1 MSDGRTVGVLYGHR
15 LDVGGV
21 ESHVLALMSRVDPA
35 RWRWRV
41 LAPTS
46 PSFSAKATEAG
57 ADLEDWAP
65 RHALDATALRSLV
78 RSARARPLDIL
89 HVHDPRALPIA
100 QVAGAYLRIPLV
112 YTVHL
117 PVGTDD
123 GAGGGARRRLYG
135 TAERLLLRSA
145 PPARVVHV
153 SARALARSP
162 RGSNGRT
169 VLIPNGVSLGRA
181 TAAGARERVRSAL
194 GVPSGAC
201 VTTSVARLVP
211 QKGLDLLLEAWG
223 QGMAG
228 RGASLWLAGDGP
240 EGAELEAQ
248 AARLGLGD
256 GVRLLGRRDDV
267 PDVLAAT
274 DVFVLASRQE
284 TTPIAL
290 LEAMVAGCACVA
302 TDVGDCRALLADGA
316 AGRIVAPGDVPGL
329 AAALREV
336 TADGALRGHL
346 GQAARE
352 RARLFSDVSMA
363 ERTAAVYETVLAGG
377 PPIGAAELG

>member
-1 MSDGRTVGVLYGHR
+1 VSDGRTVGVLYGHR

-21 ESHVLALMSRVDPA
+21 ESHVLALMSRVDPG

-57 ADLEDWAP
+57 ADVEDWAP

-89 HVHDPRALPIA
+89 HVHDPRALAIA
-100 QVAGAYLRIPLV
+100 QVAGAYLRVPLV

-117 PVGTDD
+117 PVGADAD
-123 GAGGGARRRLYG
+123 AGAGAGARRRLYG

-162 RGSNGRT
+162 HGSNGRT
-169 VLIPNGVSLGRA
+169 VLIPNGVNLGRA
-181 TAAGARERVRSAL
+181 SVAGARERVRSAL
-194 GVPSGAC
+194 GVPPGAC

-211 QKGLDLLLEAWG
+211 QKGLDVLLEAWA

-240 EGAELEAQ
+240 ARAGLEAQ
-248 AARLGLGD
+248 AARLGLGER
-256 GVRLLGRRDDV
+256 VRLLGRRDDV
-267 PDVLAAT
+267 PDILAAT

-290 LEAMVAGCACVA
+290 LEAMAAGCACVA
-302 TDVGDCRALLADGA
+302 TDVGDCRAMLADGA
-316 AGRIVAPGDVPGL
+316 AGRIVTPGDVPGL

-336 TADGALRGHL
+336 TSDRALRDRL

-352 RARLFSDVSMA
+352 RARQFSDVSMA
-363 ERTAAVYETVLAGG
+363 ERTAAVYEMVLAR
-377 PPIGAAELG
+377 

>member
-1 MSDGRTVGVLYGHR
+1 VSDGRTVGVLYGHR
-15 LDVGGV
+15 FDVGGV
-21 ESHVLALMSRVDPA
+21 ESHVLALMARTDPA

-57 ADLEDWAP
+57 AAVEDWAP
-65 RHALDATALRSLV
+65 RHALDAAALRSLV
-78 RSARARPLDIL
+78 RSARAQPLDIL

-100 QVAGAYLRIPLV
+100 QVASGYLRIPLV

-117 PVGTDD
+117 PVGAAG
-123 GAGGGARRRLYG
+123 GAGSGARRRLYG

-145 PPARVVHV
+145 PPARIVHV
-153 SARALARSP
+153 SARALAQAAP
-162 RGSNGRT
+162 GSNGRL
-169 VLIPNGVSLGRA
+169 VLVPNGVPLGR
-181 TAAGARERVRSAL
+181 TPAAGTRERVRAAL
-194 GVPSGAC
+194 GVRADAC
-201 VTTSVARLVP
+201 VVTSVARLVP
-211 QKGLDLLLEAWG
+211 QKGLDVLLEAWA

-228 RGASLWLAGDGP
+228 HGASLWLAGDGP
-240 EGAELEAQ
+240 ARAGLEAQ
-248 AARLGLGD
+248 AARLGLGER
-256 GVRLLGRRDDV
+256 VRLLGRRDDV

-290 LEAMVAGCACVA
+290 LEAMAAGRACIA
-302 TDVGDCRALLADGA
+302 TDVGDCRSMLADGT
-316 AGRIVAPGDVPGL
+316 AGRIVAPGDGPGL

-336 TADGALRGHL
+336 TADRALRDRM

-352 RARLFSDVSMA
+352 GARLFSDVSMA
-363 ERTAAVYETVLAGG
+363 ERTAAVYETVL
-377 PPIGAAELG
+377 ER

>member
-1 MSDGRTVGVLYGHR
+1 VSDGRTIGVLYGHR

-21 ESHVLALMSRVDPA
+21 ESHILALMARTEPA
-35 RWRWRV
+35 HWRWRV

-57 ADLEDWAP
+57 AAVEDWAP

-89 HVHDPRALPIA
+89 HVHDPRALAVA

-117 PVGTDD
+117 PVGAGD
-123 GAGGGARRRLYG
+123 GAGPGTRRRLYG

-153 SARALARSP
+153 SARTLAQAGP
-162 RGSNGRT
+162 GSNGRL
-169 VLIPNGVSLGRA
+169 VLVPNGVPLGR
-181 TAAGARERVRSAL
+181 TPVAGTRERVRAAL
-194 GVPSGAC
+194 GVRADAC
-201 VTTSVARLVP
+201 VVTSVARLVP
-211 QKGLDLLLEAWG
+211 QKGLDLLLEAWA

-228 RGASLWLAGDGP
+228 DGASLWLAGDGP
-240 EGAELEAQ
+240 ARAGLEAQ
-248 AARLGLGD
+248 AARLGLGER
-256 GVRLLGRRDDV
+256 VRLLGRRDDV

-290 LEAMVAGCACVA
+290 LEAMAAGRACIA
-302 TDVGDCRALLADGA
+302 TDVGDCRAMLAVD
-316 AGRIVAPGDVPGL
+316 AGRIVAPGDVPAL
-329 AAALREV
+329 ASALREV
-336 TADGALRGHL
+336 TADGVLRDRL
-346 GQAARE
+346 GRAARE

-363 ERTAAVYETVLAGG
+363 ERTAAVYETVLAR
-377 PPIGAAELG
+377 